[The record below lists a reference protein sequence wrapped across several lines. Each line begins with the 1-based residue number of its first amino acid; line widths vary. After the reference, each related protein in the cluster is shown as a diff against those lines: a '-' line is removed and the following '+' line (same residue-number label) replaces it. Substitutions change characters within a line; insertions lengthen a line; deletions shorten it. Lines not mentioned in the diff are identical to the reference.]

1 MEISGIKE
9 DSKLTIALTGKLD
22 TVTAPDL
29 DKEIDE
35 NIDGVTELVI
45 DFSQL
50 EYISSAGLRALL
62 KAKKIMLNQGSMVV
76 TGCNETVLEIFE
88 VTGFKNVLDIQ

>member
-1 MEISGIKE
+1 MDITKNKDGGKLEIKVSGRLDTTTAPQLDSEIKE
-9 DSKLTIALTGKLD
+9 S
-22 TVTAPDL
+22 V
-29 DKEIDE
+29 
-35 NIDGVTELVI
+35 DGVTELI
-45 DFSQL
+45 FDLGNL

-62 KAKKIMLNQGSMVV
+62 KAKKIMLNQGSMIV